1 MVRYESEY
9 AGRYKHWSKD
19 DINLLKRLAR
29 KNESVALIARRLN
42 RTVGAVRTRASA
54 EGISLARA
62 SSDAESVPTSSKTI
76 PDQRAA
82 SSAGS
87 A

>member
-62 SSDAESVPTSSKTI
+62 SSDAEPTALKAS

>member
-62 SSDAESVPTSSKTI
+62 SSDGEPTAPKAPSG
-76 PDQRAA
+76 QGANA
-82 SSAGS
+82 SSTGL
-87 A
+87 

>member
-1 MVRYESEY
+1 MARYESEY

-19 DINLLKRLAR
+19 DINLLRRLAR

-54 EGISLARA
+54 EGISLARPPSDTEPTVSKA
-62 SSDAESVPTSSKTI
+62 SSGQGAN
-76 PDQRAA
+76 A
-82 SSAGS
+82 SSAGP
-87 A
+87 